1 MLLFMLVCEKM
12 ASPYLDRAKDTRKRL
27 DSCWDLDL
35 AWDKYPE
42 VLNKVINMHGF
53 LLTISAELEQWLS

>member
-1 MLLFMLVCEKM
+1 M

-42 VLNKVINMHGF
+42 VLKEVWMI
-53 LLTISAELEQWLS
+53 LSYDT

>member
-1 MLLFMLVCEKM
+1 M

-42 VLNKVINMHGF
+42 VLKRYAAYSFPVMTLYIYNYTM
-53 LLTISAELEQWLS
+53 AWLKY

>member
-1 MLLFMLVCEKM
+1 M

-35 AWDKYPE
+35 AWDKYLAVLKE
-42 VLNKVINMHGF
+42 VSNIASYVVTQLHMDIFELN
-53 LLTISAELEQWLS
+53 QC

>member
-1 MLLFMLVCEKM
+1 M

-35 AWDKYPE
+35 AWDKYPAVLKE
-42 VLNKVINMHGF
+42 VSNIASYVVTQLHMDIFELN
-53 LLTISAELEQWLS
+53 QC

>member
-1 MLLFMLVCEKM
+1 MTYKDSMQLNKSNAFEFEKM

-42 VLNKVINMHGF
+42 VLKEVCNIA
-53 LLTISAELEQWLS
+53 S